1 MPKLNRTVNV
11 IKKMTL
17 VEVSVVSVPANPEA
31 RAVGWYVSKALEAN
45 DQKPQGGI
53 PMPEEQVVIEEL
65 RPEAGDPPQSA
76 APAAEAPKPEA
87 AKPEPAPQPAEVSK
101 SAPPKT
107 EPVRAILDKIAALG
121 GQAGSLAEQVKV
133 LLATEP
139 APAAAPPQPAPKTVG
154 RDDLS
159 KMMLWGGWPGR
170 SRPPSRRSTLRKGL
184 VQPDV
189 EQDDVR
195 NSSRA

>member
-1 MPKLNRTVNV
+1 
-11 IKKMTL
+11 
-17 VEVSVVSVPANPEA
+17 
-31 RAVGWYVSKALEAN
+31 
-45 DQKPQGGI
+45 
-53 PMPEEQVVIEEL
+53 MPEEQVVIEEL

-121 GQAGSLAEQVKV
+121 GQAGPLAEQVKV

-159 KMMLWGGWPGR
+159 KMISGEVARQVEAALKAIP
-170 SRPPSRRSTLRKGL
+170 TLRKGL

-195 NSSRA
+195 KQFESLTPERKLRVALALQQG